1 MIEFVKQGVNSR
13 IEDLG
18 LHARRPVTEQGAE
31 QRDGGLLLVAA
42 QQAHD
47 AVRKDGAM
55 RIELCHHPSLGRV
68 HRKKDVL
75 KAYDNAGE
83 AGFENINLHHF

>member
-1 MIEFVKQGVNSR
+1 MIELVKQGVNSR

-55 RIELCHHPSLGRV
+55 RSVPLCAIQPSSSTMMRSASRTV
-68 HRKKDVL
+68 DR
-75 KAYDNAGE
+75 
-83 AGFENINLHHF
+83 

>member
-1 MIEFVKQGVNSR
+1 MIELVKQGVNSR

-55 RIELCHHPSLGRV
+55 RIELCHHLTHAGIAQIGRAHV
-68 HRKKDVL
+68 
-75 KAYDNAGE
+75 
-83 AGFENINLHHF
+83 